1 MTDQK
6 SSTELTDS
14 QQTTDQ
20 TQTQNENRP
29 NGTSREKAIAFLKLL
44 GAAEAKML
52 GIDWNTVRKLKRG
65 EPVNIYSKTI
75 ERFGGDTVDTS
86 IE

>member
-1 MTDQK
+1 
-6 SSTELTDS
+6 
-14 QQTTDQ
+14 
-20 TQTQNENRP
+20 
-29 NGTSREKAIAFLKLL
+29 
-44 GAAEAKML
+44 ML